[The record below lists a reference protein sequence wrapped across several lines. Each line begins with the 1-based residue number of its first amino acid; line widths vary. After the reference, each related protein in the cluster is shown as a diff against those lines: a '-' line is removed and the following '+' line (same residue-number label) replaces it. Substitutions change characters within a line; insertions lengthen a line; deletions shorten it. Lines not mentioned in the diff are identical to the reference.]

1 MNNKLIKNFN
11 NNISKALKNLKI
23 RNKNLYVTSNLTKIS
38 KIRIRKEIKLKIL
51 LDAIIKNLGI
61 NYTLFSPASTLNLVN
76 TNTIFDPLE
85 TEIYKMGPL
94 SEYIRK
100 KNSSRSLHPYWSIV
114 GIGEKRKLLE
124 KVSSHSYGY
133 GSPWSKM
140 LENDFTQLNIGM
152 HPSKAVTLIHHI
164 ETIVGVPYRFSKEF
178 THRIKLNNKII
189 KKKFHMSVFYKST
202 PIQKKIKLNEHFFLQ
217 LKKEGKLNYAKT
229 PSGLEMWSFKM
240 KDFFNTA
247 TKILSEDIYSY
258 LEKKPNLKKVHKN

>member
-61 NYTLFSPASTLNLVN
+61 NYTIFSPASTLNLVN

-100 KNSSRSLHPYWSIV
+100 KIHLEVCIRTGLSLV
-114 GIGEKRKLLE
+114 
-124 KVSSHSYGY
+124 
-133 GSPWSKM
+133 
-140 LENDFTQLNIGM
+140 
-152 HPSKAVTLIHHI
+152 
-164 ETIVGVPYRFSKEF
+164 
-178 THRIKLNNKII
+178 
-189 KKKFHMSVFYKST
+189 
-202 PIQKKIKLNEHFFLQ
+202 
-217 LKKEGKLNYAKT
+217 
-229 PSGLEMWSFKM
+229 
-240 KDFFNTA
+240 
-247 TKILSEDIYSY
+247 
-258 LEKKPNLKKVHKN
+258 